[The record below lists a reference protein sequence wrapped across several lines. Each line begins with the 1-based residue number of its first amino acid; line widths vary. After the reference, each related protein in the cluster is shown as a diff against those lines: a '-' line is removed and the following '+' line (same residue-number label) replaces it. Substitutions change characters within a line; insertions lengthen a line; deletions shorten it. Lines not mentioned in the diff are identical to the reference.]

1 MPNNGIN
8 RTESLSNSAGSAA
21 LAALRLHQ
29 NSTPQQTKPPQPP
42 KIGRNNSLSQRS
54 NSLKTY
60 TYHPKGSYTPGQ
72 AAIPNARRFSSLN
85 SNSNNHLQD
94 IQNNYLRPPKK
105 ISSNRHSS
113 LNSNNSRNSNL
124 YQEQDH
130 FEDEDDGETIIT
142 TQTTKVVDS
151 QGRVQSITTKTI
163 KTLPDG
169 SNIIETTTKNISRSN
184 SLRNNS
190 LRTNSF
196 RNNSLTSSPQDYN
209 LHKIDEDLQDFEYNY
224 ELDNELPLNHPDHL
238 ELNRDDVNLSVDS
251 NNNSN
256 ISSNATPQLHS
267 PLNSPKISTAN
278 LQTSPN
284 LGSSSLNASPK
295 LNSNTQISPDKKDKP
310 LKSILKSPKP
320 VEGGDDIEIGSIH
333 SSPNHPY
340 KTIGNPLSD
349 PPKFK
354 VPQIP
359 KKTSPVRERDITS
372 NASATSASSI
382 KFSDN
387 VETIPI
393 YHYEKPQVS
402 NQELY
407 DKAMKVAMQKVY
419 GAKKDE
425 TTLAPSPE
433 IESVPRK
440 VVDKKDKQDKKL
452 QVLGHSGVN
461 DNYIYENHHK
471 DFKIHSM
478 RDDKDSKASS
488 RKERAKLEKKQRKD
502 YEKQLK
508 EDEKRRKEEEKR
520 KLNETKNKKKSPI
533 RGLFSRRKKDD
544 ETVSINHS
552 LSDGVL
558 DGSPRRQVSDNANDS
573 IVGELDEVP
582 VVHKNGNSK
591 VVESEEVIYEKVDPL
606 DEAVGEVALEAAT
619 AVTTDQP
626 QDSDEVLNKRYS
638 EVPSMP
644 TPQIRQEQT
653 FDSPQAFIRPR
664 PLPRGDLESLPSPN
678 LMTNFESQPLDAKDD
693 GVKDSTVIKKSSS
706 EFKQPDILTG
716 QTSKS
721 NISKPEVSP
730 IIIGNSPQFESF
742 EKNTEIPRPL
752 LNDISTDVD
761 TDLDEYE
768 DVLGSPG
775 SVSRKVSRS
784 NSVKSPKEIV
794 VEEESRVPVEQ
805 PIVEESNGDDGDGDD
820 DTILNKEDKNVHTF
834 ANFNNDIIGTKEPQT
849 LSDLIKLGRTEDTDD
864 SFQPP
869 NAYDSDSDVSSKFS
883 ADLSAAIRRI
893 SDYPNEDGEHGVE
906 DDWDNEN
913 IHNENREAFVIDEP
927 LTVSDKNVKIYEPV
941 GQTTNQDVEASS
953 AFASPTEGTF
963 PKKNDSAPLTE
974 SSDDRSPQPSRSTL
988 ATNDKGVNND
998 IPGVVV
1004 DKHGVFT
1011 NKPKK
1016 AKKSFGKK
1024 ILKLFVNSYEQN
1036 QK

>member
-1 MPNNGIN
+1 M
-8 RTESLSNSAGSAA
+8 
-21 LAALRLHQ
+21 AALRLHQ

-42 KIGRNNSLSQRS
+42 KIGRTNSLNQRA

-72 AAIPNARRFSSLN
+72 ATIPNSRRFSSLN

-105 ISSNRHSS
+105 ITNRHSS
-113 LNSNNSRNSNL
+113 LNSNNSRNSNI
-124 YQEQDH
+124 YHDEQPH
-130 FEDEDDGETIIT
+130 DEEDGETIIT

-196 RNNSLTSSPQDYN
+196 RNNSMTSSPQDYN

-224 ELDNELPLNHPDHL
+224 ELDNELPLNHPDLL
-238 ELNRDDVNLSVDS
+238 ELNRENVNLSVDT
-251 NNNSN
+251 NNSN
-256 ISSNATPQLHS
+256 PSSNVTPQLHS
-267 PLNSPKISTAN
+267 PLNSPKISTTN
-278 LQTSPN
+278 FQS
-284 LGSSSLNASPK
+284 SPK
-295 LNSNTQISPDKKDKP
+295 LNSSPQLTTSPKLNASPQLNATSQLNGVQTSPAGKKDKP

-320 VEGGDDIEIGSIH
+320 VEAGDDIDIDSIH

-354 VPQIP
+354 VPQMP
-359 KKTSPVRERDITS
+359 KKTSPVREKDITS
-372 NASATSASSI
+372 NASATSGSSI
-382 KFSDN
+382 KFNDN

-393 YHYEKPQVS
+393 YEYEKPKVS

-407 DKAMKVAMQKVY
+407 DKAMKVAMEKVY
-419 GAKKDE
+419 GSKKDE
-425 TTLAPSPE
+425 PLAPSPE
-433 IESVPRK
+433 IKSVPQK
-440 VVDKKDKQDKKL
+440 IVDKKDKQDKKL
-452 QVLGHSGVN
+452 QVLGHSGIN

-478 RDDKDSKASS
+478 RDDKDSKAPS

-502 YEKQLK
+502 YEKQMK

-520 KLNETKNKKKSPI
+520 KLSESKSKKKSPI
-533 RGLFSRRKKDD
+533 RGLFSRKKKDD
-544 ETVSINHS
+544 EATSINHS
-552 LSDGVL
+552 FSDGVL
-558 DGSPRRQVSDNANDS
+558 DGSPRGYVNNNANANDN
-573 IVGELDEVP
+573 IIDDFNDKAATLE
-582 VVHKNGNSK
+582 
-591 VVESEEVIYEKVDPL
+591 ESPKTLATEEVLYEKVDPL
-606 DEAVGEVALEAAT
+606 AEAVEDVALVAAT
-619 AVTTDQP
+619 AVTTSQP
-626 QDSDEVLNKRYS
+626 LQQETVTNKRYS

-644 TPQIRQEQT
+644 TPQIKQEQT

-678 LMTNFESQPLDAKDD
+678 LSDKFETPDQSPRVMKD
-693 GVKDSTVIKKSSS
+693 VSVARKSSA
-706 EFKQPDILTG
+706 EFKQPGILTS

-730 IIIGNSPQFESF
+730 IIIGNGKFDSIEA
-742 EKNTEIPRPL
+742 KDKEIPRPL
-752 LNDISTDVD
+752 LNDISTDGE

-775 SVSRKVSRS
+775 SGSGSRRVSRN
-784 NSVKSPKEIV
+784 NSVKSPKEV
-794 VEEESRVPVEQ
+794 VEEDSHLPLEQ
-805 PIVEESNGDDGDGDD
+805 PIVEESNGDDVDGDD
-820 DTILNKEDKNVHTF
+820 DTILNKDDKNIHTF
-834 ANFNNDIIGTKEPQT
+834 ANFNNDMVGTKEPQT
-849 LSDLIKLGRTEDTDD
+849 LSDLIKLGRMEDTDD

-869 NAYDSDSDVSSKFS
+869 NAYDSDSDASSKFS

-893 SDYPNEDGEHGVE
+893 SDYPNEDGQLEV
-906 DDWDNEN
+906 DDDNESE
-913 IHNENREAFVIDEP
+913 IHRNENREAFVIDEP
-927 LTVSDKNVKIYEPV
+927 LTLTDKNVKIYEPI
-941 GQTTNQDVEASS
+941 NQDNGLEASS
-953 AFASPTEGTF
+953 AFASPTEENFT
-963 PKKNDSAPLTE
+963 KKNDSAPLTE

-988 ATNDKGVNND
+988 ATNDKGLNNE

-1011 NKPKK
+1011 NKPRK

-1024 ILKLFVNSYEQN
+1024 ILKLFVNSYDQD
-1036 QK
+1036 QR